1 MLSNDDL
8 KEVCSVSELAKK
20 LGLSRARVYQL
31 QKMGVFPMPIY
42 CTRTKRPFYPLDLQ
56 QRCLAIRRTGIGHNG
71 RPIVFYSMR
80 KDKPVKPQNQ
90 LNPDYKQLTDTLR
103 QLGLNVTSNTVKNAV
118 DTLYPEGMSSHA
130 DDGKVLRE
138 LFRYLRKGV

>member
-8 KEVCSVSELAKK
+8 KAVCSVSQLAEK
-20 LGLSRARVYQL
+20 LDLSRARFYQL
-31 QKMGVFPMPIY
+31 QKIGVFPMPVY
-42 CTRTKRPFYPLDLQ
+42 CIRTRRPFYPLDLL
-56 QRCLAIRRTGIGHNG
+56 QRCQAIRRTGIGHNG
-71 RPIVFYSMR
+71 HPVIFYKMR
-80 KDKPVKPQNQ
+80 KDKPIKPQNQ

-118 DTLYPEGMSSHA
+118 DTLYPEGMSSHT
-130 DDGKVLRE
+130 DDGTVLRE